1 MLLSKRRLWSCN
13 QALHLEKIKKYN
25 KRAKWIW
32 NQSGLWWQ
40 CSASELLSCLCI
52 PDLEGYLQSVP
63 LDGQK
68 LLNPYLR
75 GKISN
80 VQHPVWTQISGATFS
95 WQVSHWPRHLFLPPL
110 SWDSWFIS
118 WNSICSRSF
127 FSDMLLHK
135 RGSWKETAVLI
146 PAGAA
151 ADTDSNLCTCME
163 MGDWRFVR
171 GGNTLEYQDSEA
183 RGMDD
188 SGGGQSDTPPL
199 TWRSWDHT
207 WLGLVKRIPGWG
219 LVGCLGMKWL
229 AGCSSS

>member
-40 CSASELLSCLCI
+40 CSDSELLSCLCI
-52 PDLEGYLQSVP
+52 PDLEGYLQSMP
-63 LDGQK
+63 LDAQK
-68 LLNPYLR
+68 LLNPHLR

-118 WNSICSRSF
+118 WNSICSRF
-127 FSDMLLHK
+127 FFQ
-135 RGSWKETAVLI
+135 I
-146 PAGAA
+146 CC
-151 ADTDSNLCTCME
+151 CTK
-163 MGDWRFVR
+163 
-171 GGNTLEYQDSEA
+171 EA
-183 RGMDD
+183 REKKQLCWYQQELLQIQIQICAPAWRWVTGDL
-188 SGGGQSDTPPL
+188 SGEGIPWNIRTLKLEGWMILGVANQIPHHSPVGYGITPDL
-199 TWRSWDHT
+199 D
-207 WLGLVKRIPGWG
+207 
-219 LVGCLGMKWL
+219 
-229 AGCSSS
+229 

>member
-1 MLLSKRRLWSCN
+1 MLLSKRRLWFYN

-40 CSASELLSCLCI
+40 CSDSELLSCFCI

-63 LDGQK
+63 LDDQK

-80 VQHPVWTQISGATFS
+80 VQHPVQTQISGTTFS

-118 WNSICSRSF
+118 WNAICSRSF
-127 FSDMLLHK
+127 FFRYVAAQK
-135 RGSWKETAVLI
+135 R
-146 PAGAA
+146 
-151 ADTDSNLCTCME
+151 
-163 MGDWRFVR
+163 
-171 GGNTLEYQDSEA
+171 
-183 RGMDD
+183 
-188 SGGGQSDTPPL
+188 
-199 TWRSWDHT
+199 
-207 WLGLVKRIPGWG
+207 LVKRNSCADTSRSCCRYRFKSVHLHGDGWLEICQGREYPGISG
-219 LVGCLGMKWL
+219 LW
-229 AGCSSS
+229 S